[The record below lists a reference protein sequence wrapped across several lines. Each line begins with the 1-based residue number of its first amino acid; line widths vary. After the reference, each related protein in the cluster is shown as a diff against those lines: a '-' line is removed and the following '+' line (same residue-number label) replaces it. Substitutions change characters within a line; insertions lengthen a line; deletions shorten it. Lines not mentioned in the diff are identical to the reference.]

1 MSSLSPVKR
10 SDLPRAPAPPAPASP
25 TGPGRWLRRVVATL
39 LIVTGLLTL
48 AYCGISA
55 YVATKLVYTAP
66 TPNVKTPA
74 SLGLDYR
81 DVTFPSRD
89 DHLTLKG
96 WYIPGVLPDGNLTTD
111 RAIIMVHG
119 IWTNR
124 SDLDAGQLDLG
135 GQFAK
140 HGFAVLMFDMRGHGA
155 STPAPISF
163 GLYEQRDV
171 LGAFDFLRSGALP
184 YPALGRP
191 RIIGGFGES
200 MGGST
205 LLMAAAK
212 EPGIKAIIADAAY
225 AAISPRVERDLPP
238 KSGLPAFFTPGSVIA
253 VNALYGYDLYSVR
266 PIDSVASITPRPI
279 FFIHGL
285 ADTQTYPENSIE
297 MASTALKAGNQHVQ
311 VWLVPGATHAQS
323 FHVAGEEYVNRVV
336 AFFTTW
342 LGANS

>member
-1 MSSLSPVKR
+1 MTSPSPVKGI
-10 SDLPRAPAPPAPASP
+10 DLPHAHAATPIVS
-25 TGPGRWLRRVVATL
+25 TGPGRWLRRIVAMM

-48 AYCGISA
+48 VYCGLSL

-66 TPNVKTPA
+66 TPNAKTPA
-74 SLGLDYR
+74 SLGLTYR

-89 DHLTLKG
+89 DHLMLKG
-96 WYIPGVLPDGNLTTD
+96 WFIPGVLPDGSLTTA
-111 RAIIMVHG
+111 RTIIMVHG

-124 SDLDAGQLDLG
+124 SDIDAGLLDLG

-155 STPAPISF
+155 SPPAPISF
-163 GLYEQRDV
+163 GLYERRDV
-171 LGAFDFLRSGALP
+171 LGAFDFLRSGELP
-184 YPALGRP
+184 YPEPGRP
-191 RIIGGFGES
+191 KIIGGWGES

-205 LLMAAAK
+205 LLMAAAQ
-212 EPGIKAIIADAAY
+212 ETGIKAIVADAAY

-238 KSGLPAFFTPGSVIA
+238 KSGLPAFFTPGSLLA
-253 VNALYGYDLYSVR
+253 VNALYGYDMYSVR

-297 MASTALKAGNQHVQ
+297 MASAALKAGNQHVQ

-323 FHVAGEEYVNRVV
+323 FHVAGAEYVNRVV
-336 AFFTTW
+336 DFFTTW
-342 LGANS
+342 LGPNS